1 LASRAK
7 IQQQQADMDAVALT
21 RAATVQK
28 MRQLAHDRTI
38 KLTDMKQVHE
48 TSLLALVVLVDDD
61 VAATATT
68 ASSSN
73 NNSNANKN
81 ANEVV
86 SSSSTAEA
94 LEREINSLVFDWD
107 AMPQLIQDKAQLYLN
122 RAKEMATRNDEL
134 LLHLETRNQEPLD
147 PSPPHGDNTM
157 GRGGNS
163 LEEEA
168 AV

>member
-1 LASRAK
+1 
-7 IQQQQADMDAVALT
+7 MDAVALT

-48 TSLLALVVLVDDD
+48 KSLLALVVVDDD
-61 VAATATT
+61 VAAAADPTATT
-68 ASSSN
+68 ACSSN
-73 NNSNANKN
+73 NNNNNAS
-81 ANEVV
+81 EVV
-86 SSSSTAEA
+86 SSSSTNEA

-134 LLHLETRNQEPLD
+134 HLHLETMNQEPMD
-147 PSPPHGDNTM
+147 PSP
-157 GRGGNS
+157 GGIS

-168 AV
+168 VV

>member
-48 TSLLALVVLVDDD
+48 TSLLALVVLVDAA
-61 VAATATT
+61 AATTTTT
-68 ASSSN
+68 AASPSN
-73 NNSNANKN
+73 NNADNKN
-81 ANEVV
+81 TNEIV
-86 SSSSTAEA
+86 SSRSTAEA
-94 LEREINSLVFDWD
+94 LEREINSLLFDWD
-107 AMPQLIQDKAQLYLN
+107 AMPQLIQDKAQLYLD

-134 LLHLETRNQEPLD
+134 LLHLETRNQEPMD

-157 GRGGNS
+157 GCGGNS

>member
-1 LASRAK
+1 
-7 IQQQQADMDAVALT
+7 MDAVALT

-48 TSLLALVVLVDDD
+48 KSLLALVAVVDD
-61 VAATATT
+61 AADAAATT
-68 ASSSN
+68 ASPSTN
-73 NNSNANKN
+73 NKN
-81 ANEVV
+81 TNEVV

-94 LEREINSLVFDWD
+94 LEREINSLLFDWD

-134 LLHLETRNQEPLD
+134 LLHLETMDQKPMD